1 MSPFAITGIRGAAWQ
16 AVYDRAARVGRIPL
30 ACALLARA
38 DEMIESITGEDAP
51 SIYVEVSGGSDAFTL
66 TVPNDAKC
74 LFVAQPGPGVL
85 QRRHDLGP

>member
-1 MSPFAITGIRGAAWQ
+1 
-16 AVYDRAARVGRIPL
+16 
-30 ACALLARA
+30 
-38 DEMIESITGEDAP
+38 MIESITGEDAP
-51 SIYVEVSGGSDAFTL
+51 SIYVEVSGGSGALTL